1 MKLQFTNLTS
11 NLNRKINATYFFFRR
26 GGNEPSEGAYMKYVT
41 KPRRH
46 FQRSIKKKDKPL
58 NFKDRAGR
66 RSCLRRHSPQLRPSS
81 PDTPRSCDRPCGRRS
96 FYLSCSRNVPQ
107 RPKSPYIRLGTH
119 RRSGYSRPRP
129 LPRKY
134 PSAPLFA
141 LARRSYASQ
150 A

>member
-81 PDTPRSCDRPCGRRS
+81 PDTPRSCDLPCGRRN
-96 FYLSCSRNVPQ
+96 FYWSYSRSVPQ
-107 RPKSPYIRLGTH
+107 RPKSPYIRLGT
-119 RRSGYSRPRP
+119 RRRLGCSRPRQ
-129 LPRKY
+129 PRQIY
-134 PSAPLFA
+134 PSAPLFV
-141 LARRSYASQ
+141 LVGRSFASQ